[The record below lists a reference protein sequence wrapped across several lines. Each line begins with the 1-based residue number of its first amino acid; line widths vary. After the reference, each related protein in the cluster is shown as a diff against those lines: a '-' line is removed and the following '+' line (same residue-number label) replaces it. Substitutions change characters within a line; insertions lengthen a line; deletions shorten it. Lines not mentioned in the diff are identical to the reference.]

1 MNVISFD
8 DMYAGDCVEALYEAS
23 QSLKDY
29 VEIDSYSE
37 IFESENPE
45 VKEKIDNNKAVVEKT
60 DNAILR
66 AIKAL
71 KNLISRII
79 NSITDFFKK
88 LGMDKGER
96 DAFEQFKE
104 ACKQDPSLK
113 NKKITVNDY
122 RKVIANYDEMIKEL
136 EATDRDLAM
145 KKETPFQTI
154 QRKIQEKLSQTVQSV
169 GTLVTSQIAYD
180 MARDNKSAARAIG
193 MLLKSDNT
201 VLDKLEKDL
210 GTAQTKKYVKDI
222 QCLGKRVSIRRFIIN
237 IRHKQC
243 KCLLDTLKTT
253 TNSFV
258 DLLHGRVTADNARMA
273 KRVLDNDNVGG
284 AIKGAAKTVAT
295 ATGKGAGGYVKD
307 LVKEKIKSKTSK
319 PGKYVALKNSPPQ
332 REEGESEFSYKQRKA
347 EWQKKV
353 DMYTDSE
360 IYGKKVAKFM
370 SKKPVR
376 EPGENKEAYEARV
389 KEFNDKLEKLQNKG
403 KKSAADKSIVDYIFS
418 K

>member
-154 QRKIQEKLSQTVQSV
+154 QRKIQEKLSQTVQSA

-258 DLLHGRVTADNARMA
+258 DLLHGRVTADNVRMA

-284 AIKGAAKTVAT
+284 AIKGVAKTVA
-295 ATGKGAGGYVKD
+295 AGTGKGAGGYVKD

-332 REEGESEFSYKQRKA
+332 REEGESKFSYKQRKA

-353 DMYTDSE
+353 DMYTDTE

>member
-29 VEIDSYSE
+29 IEIDSYSE

-154 QRKIQEKLSQTVQSV
+154 QRKIQEKLSQTVQSA

-193 MLLKSDNT
+193 MLLKNDSA

-237 IRHKQC
+237 IRHKEC
-243 KCLLDTLKTT
+243 KCLLDTIKTT

-258 DLLHGRVTADNARMA
+258 DLLHGKVTADNARMA

-284 AIKGAAKTVAT
+284 AIKGVAKTVA
-295 ATGKGAGGYVKD
+295 AGTGKGAGGYVKD

-319 PGKYVALKNSPPQ
+319 PGKYVALKNSPPH

-353 DMYTDSE
+353 DMYTDTE

-403 KKSAADKSIVDYIFS
+403 KKSAVDKSIIDYIFS